1 LGLPERRIEMLF
13 AWIGFLKSAD
23 PIAQEVQLQI
33 SNFLQQPY
41 IPFRSAG
48 LLCNA
53 EGDRAGYLAVFEAQ
67 DQAAAEALVQ
77 ESPLR
82 AAGLYREYHLFEYH
96 NEVG

>member
-1 LGLPERRIEMLF
+1 MLF
-13 AWIGFLKSAD
+13 AWIGFLKSPD

-53 EGDRAGYLAVFEAQ
+53 DGERSGYLTR
-67 DQAAAEALVQ
+67 LW
-77 ESPLR
+77 
-82 AAGLYREYHLFEYH
+82 AGSRDSGCNFGLQ
-96 NEVG
+96 

>member
-1 LGLPERRIEMLF
+1 MLF
-13 AWIGFLKSAD
+13 AWMGFLKSSE
-23 PIAQEVQLQI
+23 PIAQEIQLQI

-53 EGDRAGYLAVFEAQ
+53 NGERAGYLAVFEAE
-67 DQAAAEALVQ
+67 DRTTAEALVQ

-82 AAGLYREYHLFEYH
+82 AAGLYREFHLFEYRD
-96 NEVG
+96 EVG